1 MFEQVLNFIPAENLQ
16 VIKYG
21 VLAVLAIS
29 ILTTLVKKLFKL
41 AITLALIGIAVYYIL
56 PVLS

>member
-1 MFEQVLNFIPAENLQ
+1 MFQLFISSILTDNTQ

-29 ILTTLVKKLFKL
+29 ILTTIVKKLFKL
-41 AITLALIGIAVYYIL
+41 AIILALLAIVAYYII

>member
-1 MFEQVLNFIPAENLQ
+1 MFQLFISSILTDNTQ

-29 ILTTLVKKLFKL
+29 ILTTIVKKLFKL
-41 AITLALIGIAVYYIL
+41 AVILALLAIVAYYII